1 MKTYTINGSLTRIPM
16 IKILF
21 FIAAFFSFHFAEAQ
35 QIEKWK
41 IENLEEKIK
50 TTDAPTII
58 NFWATFCKPCIEE
71 MPYFQELS
79 KKYEA
84 SGVKLI
90 LVSLDMA
97 EAYPQKI
104 NNFIKKYKIAAPVVF
119 LDETNADIFCPRV
132 DESWSGAIPASL
144 FINNKTGYRNFIE
157 DQLTKEEL
165 EKEILALISL
175 K

>member
-1 MKTYTINGSLTRIPM
+1 M
-16 IKILF
+16 IKTLF
-21 FIAAFFSFHFAEAQ
+21 IIASFFFFQFSEAQ

-41 IENLEEKIK
+41 IENLEEKIS

-79 KKYEA
+79 KKYA
-84 SGVKLI
+84 ANGVKLI

-104 NNFIKKYKIAAPVVF
+104 NSFIKKFKITAPVVF

-144 FINNKTGYRNFIE
+144 FINNKTGYKNFIE

>member
-1 MKTYTINGSLTRIPM
+1 M
-16 IKILF
+16 IKTLF
-21 FIAAFFSFHFAEAQ
+21 IIASIFSFHFAEAQ
-35 QIEKWK
+35 EIEKWK
-41 IENLEEKIK
+41 IENLEEKINN
-50 TTDAPTII
+50 TEAPTII

-84 SGVKLI
+84 SGVKLL

-97 EAYPQKI
+97 DAYPTKI
-104 NNFIKKYKIAAPVVF
+104 NTFIKKYKITAPVVF
-119 LDETNADIFCPRV
+119 LDETNADVFCPRV

>member
-1 MKTYTINGSLTRIPM
+1 M

-21 FIAAFFSFHFAEAQ
+21 FIAAFFSFNFVGAQ

-50 TTDAPTII
+50 NIEAPTII

-84 SGVKLI
+84 NGVNLI

-97 EAYPQKI
+97 DAYPEKI
-104 NNFIKKYKIAAPVVF
+104 NTFIKKYKISAPVVF

-157 DQLTKEEL
+157 EQLTKEEL

>member
-1 MKTYTINGSLTRIPM
+1 M
-16 IKILF
+16 IKPLFILATILCNQF
-21 FIAAFFSFHFAEAQ
+21 VEAQ

-41 IENLEEKIK
+41 IETLEQKIS

-71 MPYFQELS
+71 MPYFQELA

-97 EAYPQKI
+97 EAYPTKI
-104 NNFIKKYKIAAPVVF
+104 NNFIKKYKITVPVVF
-119 LDETNADIFCPRV
+119 LDETNADVFCPRV
-132 DESWSGAIPASL
+132 DESWSGGIPASL
-144 FINNKTGYRNFIE
+144 FINHKTGYRNFIE